1 MFGHYKYLVD
11 MYLFVMQLNVLLDY
25 EIQMGPTSLTFKKKF
40 DILICQ
46 FFMCLQCM

>member
-25 EIQMGPTSLTFKKKF
+25 EIQMGPMLLTFKKKF
-40 DILICQ
+40 NILICQ
-46 FFMCLQCM
+46 FFMCL